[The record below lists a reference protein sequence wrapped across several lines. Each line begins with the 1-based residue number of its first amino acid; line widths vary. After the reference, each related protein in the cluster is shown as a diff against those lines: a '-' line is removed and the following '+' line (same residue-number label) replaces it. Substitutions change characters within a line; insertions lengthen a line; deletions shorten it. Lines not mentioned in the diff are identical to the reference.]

1 MLEEVAA
8 EDHVDGVRRNVR
20 RQLVARREDLLR
32 ARRQRT
38 PGEALDVDGDALAA
52 PDVAQELAKTRP
64 DIEHDIVWFDVA
76 LEEMRAED
84 APDGVLG
91 VAIGLGKARGVER
104 VETQRMT
111 RSFSMRRIS

>member
-1 MLEEVAA
+1 MCADSWWLGAKTSCVP
-8 EDHVDGVRRNVR
+8 GGSVR
-20 RQLVARREDLLR
+20 
-32 ARRQRT
+32 
-38 PGEALDVDGDALAA
+38 PGEALDVDRDALAA
-52 PDVAQELAKTRP
+52 PDVAQELAKARP

-91 VAIGLGKARGVER
+91 VAIGLGKTRGVER

-111 RSFSMRRIS
+111 RGFSMRRIS